1 MAQRDLN
8 AGFDSLLDTMTN
20 AVGVL
25 IIVLAVSYLTL
36 RDTVDRVSKV
46 QPVPLR
52 SSIDQFRDL
61 QAESDRLNKLIE
73 QLRLDWKMVRSD
85 DQYSR
90 VRLSRIQEQAAAL
103 RKRSDSRDVSRV
115 DIHSVTTLLDRD
127 RSNLRRLEDEIDRMK
142 QQIKYAQRTISLQR
156 EHPKPKV
163 TIARVPDPVPAPRG
177 ALRLPFLCRYG
188 RVVFYPTEEML
199 HHLHKG
205 IADAT
210 KTDMKSPR
218 LRMRDLQIVV
228 DYFNEHEIGQNGL
241 RWRIHVVQR
250 VNAIGAVYRELR
262 AILEWSTPDVG
273 ETLDEIQKKESKY
286 QQVLTT
292 ASSGAVY
299 AKYYVWGD
307 SFPEYAVSRE
317 IADEYDI
324 PAGWVAKEGDAEYQL
339 VVMSTQTGKIKATTK
354 LPQRTPVYMPVPRI
368 GIGRGMGS
376 APSLAAGAGAP
387 SLSIVGASP
396 GGDFVD

>member
-1 MAQRDLN
+1 MVQRDLN

-25 IIVLAVSYLTL
+25 IIVLAVSYLAL
-36 RDTVDRVSKV
+36 RDTVDRVNKV

-52 SSIDQFRDL
+52 SSTDQFQDL
-61 QAESDRLNKLIE
+61 QAETDRLNKVIE
-73 QLRLDWKMVRSD
+73 QLRFEWKMSRSD
-85 DQYSR
+85 AQYNR
-90 VRLSRIQEQAAAL
+90 VQLNRIQKEAEMLA
-103 RKRSDSRDVSRV
+103 KRSDRQDSSRV
-115 DIHSVTTLLDRD
+115 DVRNVTQLLDRD
-127 RSNLRRLEDEIDRMK
+127 RVTLQQIEGEIDRLRQEMK
-142 QQIKYAQRTISLQR
+142 HARQTINLQR
-156 EHPKPKV
+156 KLPKPKV

-199 HHLHKG
+199 QHLNRG

-210 KTDMKSPR
+210 GTDLKSPR
-218 LRMRDLQIVV
+218 LQMRDLQTVV
-228 DYFNEHEIGQNGL
+228 DYFNEREIGQGGL
-241 RWRIHVVQR
+241 RWRIHAVQR
-250 VNAIGAVYRELR
+250 INAIGATYRELR

-273 ETLDEIQKKESKY
+273 ESLADIQKKGSKY
-286 QQVLTT
+286 QQILAA
-292 ASSGAVY
+292 ASSRDVY

-317 IADEYDI
+317 IADEYSV

-339 VVMSTQTGKIKATTK
+339 VVMSTQTGRTTASAK
-354 LPQRTPVYMPVPRI
+354 SPQRAPVYMPVPRI
-368 GIGRGMGS
+368 GMGMGMGS
-376 APSLAAGAGAP
+376 GPSLAAGAGTP

-396 GGDFVD
+396 GGDSVD